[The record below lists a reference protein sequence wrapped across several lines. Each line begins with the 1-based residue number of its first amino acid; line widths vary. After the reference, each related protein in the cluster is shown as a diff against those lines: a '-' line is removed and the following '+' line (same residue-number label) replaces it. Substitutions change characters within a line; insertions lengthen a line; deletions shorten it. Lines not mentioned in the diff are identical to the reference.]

1 MITQEQISQ
10 HAIGPTYQNPDTKQ
24 TYRDKGPLDTQR
36 DRINQVSRRD
46 ENYSNFKV
54 GLQDMDDAIVF
65 YLQEVV
71 RPVVTVENSQFPVPI
86 MYGNPEKWKAA
97 QKDGMYRDKN
107 GKRQLPVILFKRNS
121 LRKNRL
127 SNKLDANRPHNF
139 YVTQAHYSRRNPFS
153 RFETALN
160 RAPEFEFVS
169 TVVPDFVDLDY
180 SCIILTDYM
189 EQMNPIVEAIN
200 YSSDS
205 YWGRKEQ
212 FKFHSF
218 VNEIRTEIVQNQ
230 SEDRSVKSE
239 FNIKLK
245 GYVVPQT
252 IISNPHV
259 TRKTRNLTTLR
270 MGFSEQVITSTRALE
285 KVL

>member
-1 MITQEQISQ
+1 MISQEQISQ
-10 HAIGPTYQNPDTKQ
+10 YAIGPTYQNPDTKQ
-24 TYRDKGPLDTQR
+24 TYRGKGPLDAQR

-71 RPVVTVENSQFPVPI
+71 RPVVTVEDSQFPVPI

-121 LRKNRL
+121 LRKNRI

-218 VNEIRTEIVQNQ
+218 VSEIRTEIVQNQ

-270 MGFSEQVITSTRALE
+270 MGFSEQVVTGTRALE